1 MEWFSSSA
9 SSAARGLHIGIWEA
23 VLDAYLKSGA
33 AFSSS
38 KVTLRIALSG

>member
-1 MEWFSSSA
+1 MEWFYFMAWSAPAGCIAESA
-9 SSAARGLHIGIWEA
+9 S

>member
-1 MEWFSSSA
+1 MAWSAPAGCIADSA
-9 SSAARGLHIGIWEA
+9 S

-38 KVTLRIALSG
+38 KVTLRMALSG